1 MIPQPDI
8 GLVSRFERWV
18 RNRSVVAGGVG
29 VLVGVQFKDA
39 ATREFRLIGRHLR
52 GDDGRALACHLQLHP
67 QVAHRTS
74 RAERTAVT
82 GFPASSTST
91 TTATVFG

>member
-39 ATREFRLIGRHLR
+39 ASREFRLIGSVAAPF
-52 GDDGRALACHLQLHP
+52 DDARLP
-67 QVAHRTS
+67 QAD
-74 RAERTAVT
+74 
-82 GFPASSTST
+82 GLSS
-91 TTATVFG
+91 